1 MNELQIFQNH
11 EFGEVRTVNIGGEPW
26 FVGRDIALA
35 LGYSNTKDAL
45 AKHVDDDDKK
55 MGSQNATPS
64 IKDSLGRDQYPV
76 FINESGLY
84 SLVLSS
90 KLPTAKKFK
99 RWVTSEVLPAIRKH
113 GGYMTPEKIEEA
125 LLNPDVLIRLATE
138 LKEERNKNKAL
149 RDLAVEQDKH
159 IARQN
164 DWIAKLEPKGIFADS
179 VSASDTTIL
188 IGELAKIIKQNG
200 TDIGQNR
207 LFQWMRDQ
215 KYLIG
220 RKGTDYNMPTQ
231 KAMKLGLFIIK
242 ETTINHSD
250 GHVSISK
257 TPKVTGKGQIYFVN
271 KFLRKALN

>member
-1 MNELQIFQNH
+1 MKDKDKSKGKELQIFSNP
-11 EFGEVRTVNIGGEPW
+11 EFGELRTIEEGDKIY
-26 FVGRDIALA
+26 FVASDAA
-35 LGYSNTKDAL
+35 KMLGYAKPSNAISTHCKGAL
-45 AKHVDDDDKK
+45 KRGILTGGGVQQMNVISEGDLYRLIVH
-55 MGSQNATPS
+55 SELPS
-64 IKDSLGRDQYPV
+64 AEKFESWV
-76 FINESGLY
+76 FD
-84 SLVLSS
+84 
-90 KLPTAKKFK
+90 
-99 RWVTSEVLPAIRKH
+99 EVLPAIRKH
-113 GGYMTPEKIEEA
+113 GGYMTPEKVEEA
-125 LLNPDVLIRLATE
+125 LLNPDVLIKLATE

-149 RDLAVEQDKH
+149 HDLTVEQDKH

-164 DWIAKLEPKGIFADS
+164 DRIATLEPKGIFADS

-200 TDIGQNR
+200 MDIGQNR

-231 KAMKLGLFIIK
+231 KAMKLGLFTIK

>member
-1 MNELQIFQNH
+1 MNELQIFNNP
-11 EFGEVRTVNIGGEPW
+11 EFGEVRTVNIDGEPW
-26 FVGRDIALA
+26 LVGKDVAAA
-35 LGYSNTKDAL
+35 LGYVDTFGAL
-45 AKHVDDDDKK
+45 KKHVDDEDK
-55 MGSQNATPS
+55 QNCQN
-64 IKDSLGRDQYPV
+64 DSFESPRGMTI
-76 FINESGLY
+76 INESGLY

-113 GGYMTPEKIEEA
+113 GGYMTPEKVEEA

-149 RDLAVEQDKH
+149 HDLTVEQDKH

-164 DWIAKLEPKGIFADS
+164 DRIATLEPKGIFADS

-231 KAMKLGLFIIK
+231 KSMKLGLFTIK